1 MRDRGW
7 TWSVTVRV
15 CSHEIR
21 GIGRQRTT
29 FRIDLVA
36 PRVGLSPI
44 LTHLALG
51 CVCMCVL
58 CGGLGVHASAAA
70 DDVLPRSSSL
80 SLSCARDSALR
91 TLSRSAAWRCL
102 LLANLV
108 RLDCPGCVML
118 WSGAVARARTHTHTH
133 THTHAHA
140 HTHQGGNNGTDWH
153 EGIANNST
161 TNSSRRASAEM
172 SFHTSQHD
180 ARRVPPA
187 AAAAAMRPE
196 EPPATSLNYGIA

>member
-1 MRDRGW
+1 MRAHMRGTLTIVACMCVFVCVCVCVCVCVYLCIVLRDRGW

-118 WSGAVARARTHTHTH
+118 WSGAVARARTHTHIH
-133 THTHAHA
+133 THTRTRT
-140 HTHQGGNNGTDWH
+140 HTPGRQQRDGL
-153 EGIANNST
+153 A
-161 TNSSRRASAEM
+161 
-172 SFHTSQHD
+172 
-180 ARRVPPA
+180 
-187 AAAAAMRPE
+187 
-196 EPPATSLNYGIA
+196 